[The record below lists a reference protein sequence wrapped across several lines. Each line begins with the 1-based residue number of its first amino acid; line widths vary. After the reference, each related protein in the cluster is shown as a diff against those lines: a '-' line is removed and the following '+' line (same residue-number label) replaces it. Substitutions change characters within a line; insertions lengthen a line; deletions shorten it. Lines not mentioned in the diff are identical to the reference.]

1 MKVFLA
7 SIIPSK
13 LCGKIFRWFA
23 TRKWPFL
30 IRRFRSAY
38 AIDESLAIVPEGGFP
53 TLLDFFLREPKPE
66 CRPIDQ
72 DEAVLVTPTESLLSE
87 MGEVREDSFI
97 VVKGE
102 KSTFSALFEKEP
114 AAYDGW
120 LYAVLYLSPADFHRI
135 YAPCDAKLT
144 GSKLIKG
151 AKKPVFLSY
160 VKKHPDV
167 FITNQRE
174 VMEFDTGRGRFLM
187 AAVGALNVGEIT
199 TKFKEG
205 EPYKAKKGCEIAA
218 FEFGSTVVI
227 AFEKERFQ
235 FAEGVEPGR
244 KIKLGE
250 AIASF
255 KG

>member
-102 KSTFSALFEKEP
+102 
-114 AAYDGW
+114 
-120 LYAVLYLSPADFHRI
+120 
-135 YAPCDAKLT
+135 
-144 GSKLIKG
+144 
-151 AKKPVFLSY
+151 
-160 VKKHPDV
+160 
-167 FITNQRE
+167 
-174 VMEFDTGRGRFLM
+174 
-187 AAVGALNVGEIT
+187 
-199 TKFKEG
+199 
-205 EPYKAKKGCEIAA
+205 
-218 FEFGSTVVI
+218 
-227 AFEKERFQ
+227 
-235 FAEGVEPGR
+235 
-244 KIKLGE
+244 
-250 AIASF
+250 
-255 KG
+255 